1 MRRILSRTHGA
12 LRVARRACGKG
23 VLRRM
28 SRDYTYIC
36 RDCDFLFDEPETIRW
51 TENLDGE
58 RGIERWTTVVCPL
71 CGSGN
76 IEEYR
81 EEEEEDADCVV

>member
-1 MRRILSRTHGA
+1 
-12 LRVARRACGKG
+12 
-23 VLRRM
+23 M
-28 SRDYTYIC
+28 SNYLYIC
-36 RDCDFLFDEPETIRW
+36 RDCDFLFDEPDTIQW

-58 RGIERWTTVVCPL
+58 RGIERWTAVVCPL

-81 EEEEEDADCVV
+81 EDEGEDDA